1 MKTLKLPVRL
11 AGVGAVGLLLC
22 MAVGAMGQGYEPWM
36 VVPVTFYDFHSD
48 RSNPEFEQPHGKYN
62 NSSTIARPG
71 MVQNT
76 LDKAGK
82 PMASATGAYLNYGI
96 RFWFRDWSNL
106 GKKLDGTADEM
117 AGDNDPVTT
126 GKKYLDKFRPIYLI
140 GGNAPPPV
148 RGTVGDEWNNANV
161 TWVRNAYGNGVD
173 TSFGGNTYTIADA
186 FKNRV
191 IKGDLYFRLVNQNTG
206 TYDFSQSGFFPI
218 DALPGTNYNANT
230 RNPGVVFQDNPG
242 NPVQG
247 TRWGVADGTN
257 HDYAFTMEMVT
268 EFKME
273 PGLTFNFTGDD
284 DVWVF
289 INNRLAMD
297 VGGIHEAVSGS
308 INLDN
313 LRETH
318 GLVDKNLYKFH
329 MFYAER
335 HSSASNIRIT
345 TNIVSSPP
353 EKLALKNHGVDTIT
367 AGVDSLI
374 WAEIETDT
382 GGLLKNFSKGNFTW
396 RMRDAASPAIPG
408 QVLTV
413 TSAKKPAAAVAKSD
427 SIFIRATKAY
437 TWVWVIGEYYD
448 SLSMKRVRDSLR
460 VWVKPGPAAKVFVE
474 MTADSASK
482 LRDSVKLDTIRIL
495 GNETTNSNFYAIL
508 RDAYGNW
515 VGTARTDAA
524 NTSPKITWT
533 SATAATATADRGA
546 NIARGQGLATRV
558 ANSGTSGLTVSYTAP
573 GLTVANG
580 SSVIKI
586 ESITYT
592 AIRVG
597 VKQGGANGTF
607 VPVSSSTDPNNPGTI
622 TVIVGNDTT
631 LYVQLQRSDNQK
643 WDEMPVAWSKS
654 DALKT
659 ETTPPASSVSWNVKP
674 TDATPAGSPGTVT
687 VSSTGAGSATVKIDV
702 RYGDPAAA
710 RFFFMSGTPPD
721 LVNVITDFD
730 RDKPSTARMYA
741 VPSATVTL
749 IAGVRMPIVAMLFAG
764 TEVSQ
769 ANHLS
774 NYTGAGKWTWAPV
787 PGSPTISCT
796 DCGISENPALRGGD
810 SITFRTTVAHNT
822 YQLRGTFVQPAV
834 AGKPAIT
841 LTQDIHVRVIP
852 DTYNPVM
859 VIEPNNQGMEVS
871 PNAKQELDTL
881 VFAGEETVKQVY
893 AVIRDKYG
901 NYICPSGAPNPYPP
915 PNGSGTTDWKSANE
929 SSVTVE
935 AGYAPWGEANVTREE
950 SVPTVV
956 TAYDPLWA
964 VSDTVPVRFRDYGY
978 KSVEIVEKCNNGTII
993 VAGVRY
999 CPSDDIE
1006 MTSNDDRQVFVLGE
1020 RDDNGEYEVI
1030 TGDWGRDNG
1039 LITALGTPPS
1049 GTNTWTL
1056 TPDGTGQ
1063 GYITVKNG
1071 TKSDTVYVTITVGP
1085 PNRVEIV
1092 ILTPADQLIAGKDI
1106 SAALRY
1112 YNRAGLMTEWNPAWG
1127 SPGAYFADTLGLGG
1141 TSVKPLVKSDKKGT
1155 DELCY
1160 FGGGCVPS
1168 STVNAALTH
1177 SPTDLNDVVKFVIYY
1192 AADGHRVRYREAV
1205 TAVTGG
1211 PLTAISDPF
1220 TVKPGEPAYIKIE
1233 GGKQDC
1239 DTVNN
1244 LVRCTLTVD
1253 QSDPDLILRAVAY
1266 DDYGNR
1272 IGDYVSDWN
1281 SEKPVPVDVDGS
1293 PVLVYSP
1300 GRATEGGCEG
1310 VLTVVGSDKPGLK
1323 DEIGICVTGVTERP
1337 LSAVTKDY
1345 DGCGYLD
1352 RIEMKFKKPIYFK
1365 GKDVAVKKSPLS
1377 ASLISVSKVG
1387 SSEWTI
1393 DSVTVHPT
1401 KDSTVVLYLRDVL
1414 PHSGDLQTGMTP
1426 EVKIGKDFFDD
1437 AGAQTVKTT
1446 DGAPPVIATAKL
1458 YFPSN
1463 AGSDVTKNYIEVKFS
1478 EKVRS
1483 SQNKAFGVSSGA
1495 PNTEFLPN
1503 MLFNIWEP
1511 GGQSQAQKA
1520 RSRALAKAAADQYA
1534 GKQLTL
1540 AADRLDGI
1548 TKIIYLDESTVQFFL
1563 ENGKPVSPPND
1574 YINIKTDP
1582 PHVQDVPVNVPTDKT
1597 RKVPITYGNPPG
1609 GNMRPIPNPASPDR
1623 KERNVTVDG
1632 KDVKTLRPGVIYAGH
1647 DENAVLLIKKGEIG
1661 GAAFEV
1667 PSIYVPESNDGKVKC
1682 QLKVYDLAGNLVISE
1697 SNDMAKKGL
1706 EDKAGQ
1712 FTEMHIYWN
1721 GYNSK
1726 KMMVAPGTYRM
1737 VVIISYSGTLSSPTD
1752 KANAKNKKF
1761 QGTVGMSK

>member
-1 MKTLKLPVRL
+1 
-11 AGVGAVGLLLC
+11 
-22 MAVGAMGQGYEPWM
+22 M

-62 NSSTIARPG
+62 SSDGIARPG

-82 PMASATGAYLNYGI
+82 PMAAYPTGAYLNYGI

-126 GKKYLDKFRPIYLI
+126 GKKYLDKFRPIYMY
-140 GGNAPPPV
+140 GNNPPPPV
-148 RGTVGDEWNNANV
+148 RGTVGDEWNANV

-173 TSFGGNTYTIADA
+173 TAFGGNTYTIADA

-191 IKGDLYFRLVNQNTG
+191 IKGDLYFRLVNQTTG
-206 TYDFSQSGFFPI
+206 TYEFSQSGFFPI
-218 DALPGTNYNANT
+218 EALPGRNYNANT
-230 RNPGVVFQDNPG
+230 RNPGVVFQDSPG

-247 TRWGVADGTN
+247 TKWGSVDGTN
-257 HDYAFTMEMVT
+257 TTHDYAFTMEMVT

-289 INNRLAMD
+289 INNRLALD
-297 VGGIHEAVSGS
+297 VGGIHSAVEGS

-313 LRETH
+313 IRTTH
-318 GLVDKNLYKFH
+318 GLVNGQVYKFH

-345 TNIVSSPP
+345 TNIVSARPTD
-353 EKLALKNHGVDTIT
+353 LALKLKADTIT
-367 AGVDSLI
+367 AGVPELA
-374 WAEIETDT
+374 WAEIQTDT
-382 GGLLKNFSKGNFTW
+382 GGLLKNFAKGNFTW
-396 RMRDAASPAIPG
+396 QMRDAANPAIPG
-408 QVLTV
+408 QTLTRA
-413 TSAKKPAAAVAKSD
+413 SAKRPTADLAKSD
-427 SIFIRATKAY
+427 SITIMATKAY
-437 TWVWVIGEYYD
+437 TWVWITGEYYD
-448 SLSMKRVRDSLR
+448 TLTMTRVRDSAR
-460 VWVKPGPAAKVFVE
+460 VWVKAGPATKVFVE
-474 MTADSASK
+474 ATADSAGK

-495 GNETTNSNFYAIL
+495 GNETSNSNFYAIL

-515 VGTARTDAA
+515 VGTARTDGA

-533 SATAATATADRGA
+533 SATVATATADRGA

-558 ANSGTSGLTVSYTAP
+558 ATSGNSALTVSYTAP
-573 GLTVANG
+573 GITVADG
-580 SSVIKI
+580 KSVIKL
-586 ESITYT
+586 ESVTYT

-597 VKQGGANGTF
+597 IKQGGAF

-622 TVIVGNDTT
+622 VVVVGNDTT
-631 LYVQLQRSDNQK
+631 LYVQMQRSDNQK
-643 WDEMPVAWSKS
+643 WDEVPAAWVKS

-674 TDATPAGSPGTVT
+674 TDATPTGNPGTVT
-687 VSSTGAGSATVKIDV
+687 VSSTGAGSATVKIEV

-710 RFFFMSGTPPD
+710 RFFFKSGTPD

-730 RDKPSTARMYA
+730 RDKPNTARVYA

-749 IAGVRMPIVAMLFAG
+749 IAGVRMPIKAMLFAG
-764 TEVSQ
+764 TDVSV
-769 ANHLS
+769 ANWLS
-774 NYTGAGKWTWAPV
+774 DYKGGGAWTWAPV
-787 PGSPTISCT
+787 PGSPTCQIT
-796 DCGISENPALRGGD
+796 AENPALGGD
-810 SITFRTTVAHNT
+810 SATFMSTVAHNT
-822 YQLRGTFVQPAV
+822 YQLRGTFVQPAA

-841 LTQDIHVRVIP
+841 LTQDIHIRLIP
-852 DTYNPVM
+852 DIYNPVL
-859 VIEPNNQGMEVS
+859 VIEPNNQGMQIS

-901 NYICPSGAPNPYPP
+901 NYICPSGAEDPYQSSNQPVRP
-915 PNGSGTTDWKSANE
+915 TDWASENE
-929 SSVTVE
+929 SSVLVG
-935 AGYAPWGEANVTREE
+935 AGYVPWGEANVSREG
-950 SVPTVV
+950 STPTTV
-956 TAYDPLWA
+956 TAYDSYWA
-964 VSDTVPVRFRDYGY
+964 VRDSVPVRFRDYGY
-978 KSVEIVEKCNNGTII
+978 RSVEIVEKCASGGI
-993 VAGVRY
+993 VIVGVRY
-999 CPSDDIE
+999 CIIEEDIE

-1020 RDDNGEYEVI
+1020 RDDNGEYELI

-1039 LITALGTPPS
+1039 LINALGTPPS

-1056 TPDGTGQ
+1056 TPGGTGK

-1071 TKSDTVYVTITVGP
+1071 SKSDTVNVTITVGP
-1085 PNRVEIV
+1085 PNRVELV

-1127 SPGAYFADTLGLGG
+1127 SPGAYFADTLGLGD

-1160 FGGGCVPS
+1160 LGGGCVPS

-1205 TAVTGG
+1205 SGVTGG
-1211 PLTAISDPF
+1211 PLTAITDPF

-1244 LVRCTLTVD
+1244 EIKCKLTVD
-1253 QSDPDLILRAVAY
+1253 QSEPDLVLRAVAY
-1266 DDYGNR
+1266 DEYGNR
-1272 IGDYVSDWN
+1272 VGDYVSDWD
-1281 SEKPVPVDVDGS
+1281 SDKPIPVDVDGS

-1300 GRATEGGCEG
+1300 GRAESNDCGT
-1310 VLTVVGSDKPGLK
+1310 LTVVGSDKP
-1323 DEIGICVTGVTERP
+1323 DMTDVITICVTGVTERP
-1337 LSAVTKDY
+1337 VSTVTKDY

-1365 GKDVAVKKSPLS
+1365 GGKTATVVNPDSKTTLS
-1377 ASLISVSKVG
+1377 ISKVG
-1387 SSEWTI
+1387 NTEWKI
-1393 DSVTVHPT
+1393 DSVTVNP
-1401 KDSTVVLYLRDVL
+1401 KDSTVWLWLHDAGT
-1414 PHSGDLQTGMTP
+1414 HSGDLQTGMTP
-1426 EVKIGKDFFDD
+1426 GIKIEKDFFDD
-1437 AGAQTVKTT
+1437 AGAQTVNTTT

-1463 AGSDVTKNYIEVKFS
+1463 AGNDVTKNYIEVKFS

-1483 SQNKAFGVSSGA
+1483 SAGKAFGVSRDQ

-1511 GGQSQAQKA
+1511 GELNQAQKA
-1520 RSRALAKAAADQYA
+1520 RTRALSKAAADQNA
-1534 GKQLTL
+1534 GKSFKLLQ
-1540 AADRLDGI
+1540 DRLEGI
-1548 TKIIYLDESTVQFFL
+1548 TKTVYVDESTVRFYL
-1563 ENGKPVSPPND
+1563 ENGKTISPPND

-1582 PHVQDVPVNVPTDKT
+1582 AHVQDPTVNVPLANN
-1597 RKVPITYGNPPG
+1597 RKVPITYGNEPG
-1609 GNMRPIPNPASPDR
+1609 GNMKAIPNPASPDDKR
-1623 KERNVTVDG
+1623 VNSDG
-1632 KDVKTLRPGVIYAGH
+1632 KKVEAGIIYASH
-1647 DENAVLLIKKGEIG
+1647 DRNAITDIKDNGYG
-1661 GAAFEV
+1661 GTVFDV
-1667 PSIYVPESNDGKVKC
+1667 PIYVPDTDGGKVKC
-1682 QLKVYDLAGNLVISE
+1682 QLKVYDLAGNLVISGE
-1697 SNDMAKKGL
+1697 SGDAWDKGKY
-1706 EDKAGQ
+1706 ESGGE
-1712 FTEMHIYWN
+1712 FTKMYLYWN

-1726 KMMVAPGTYRM
+1726 KMKVAPGTYRM
-1737 VVIISYSGTLSSPTD
+1737 VVFISYSGIDPNNAQD